1 MKIMNNLI
9 FQYKKKYF
17 ICLLIFTVFLTILSF
32 MTFYNLAIAKPAT
45 QNSTLENF
53 KRNDSKPASCHC
65 VAFRLDDVQDYEL
78 TKPQIAVMNLFK
90 EKNLSLTV
98 GIIGNNISKGER
110 LVSSYIKERIDT
122 SHNNKSKDSIEIAN
136 HSWNHEHF
144 LNLSID
150 EQYDSIKKTNEKI
163 KKLFEINPIVFI
175 PPYDKFN
182 NDTIL
187 AVVKNNM
194 KFFSADTSDHDIY
207 SAGSNDTIYH
217 FPETAITGGCTNCAS
232 DFKNASWYGVSHEK
246 TMNQIN
252 KSLGNYGYA
261 VVLMHPDEYS
271 LGHEEWNSQ
280 NAIDWKQMEELNLL
294 VSKIQEEGLQI
305 VTIGDIIKHFSIYN

>member
-122 SHNNKSKDSIEIAN
+122 SHNKKSKDSIEIAN

-144 LNLSID
+144 LNLTTE
-150 EQYDSIKKTNEKI
+150 EQSDSIKKTNEKI
-163 KKLFEINPIVFI
+163 KNIFETKPVIFI
-175 PPYDKFN
+175 PPYNEFN
-182 NDTIL
+182 NDTLL
-187 AVVKNNM
+187 AVDKNNM
-194 KFFSADTSDHDIY
+194 KYFSGDTRDHEIY
-207 SAGSNDTIYH
+207 SVHSNATIYH
-217 FPETAITGGCTNCAS
+217 LPVTAETGGCTNCKS
-232 DFKNASWYGVSHEK
+232 DYKNASWYGVPHEK
-246 TMNQIN
+246 TLNQIN
-252 KSLGNYGYA
+252 KSLSNYGYA
-261 VVLMHPDEYS
+261 IVLMHPDEYS
-271 LGHEEWNSQ
+271 IGHEEWNSQ
-280 NAIDWKQMEELNLL
+280 NAIDWNQMKELEL
-294 VSKIQEEGLQI
+294 VLSKMPEEGLHI
-305 VTIGDIIKHFSIYN
+305 VTIGDIINHFRIYN